1 MKKTVS
7 FFILI
12 SISSFLFSLEVPNLI
27 GHINDYAN
35 IMTSYDKQESE
46 KYLSSLEDTTGIQI
60 AVLTIDSLQG
70 EDLETYSNKV
80 AETWLLGQKDKDNGA
95 LLLIAKNE
103 RKIRI
108 ETGYGLEEKLTDMKS
123 GLIIRNVI
131 LPDFRNGNYSE
142 GIVRGIKNMGGIV
155 SDNATLVS
163 KSVSSPNE
171 SNGTEGVL
179 FGLLFVFGW
188 FILFSCLASGRRNH
202 WLPWLIFSSS
212 FRNQYNSSY
221 KNHSNSSSFRNN
233 GFNHSSGFHGGGGHF
248 GGGGA
253 SGGW

>member
-155 SDNATLVS
+155 SD
-163 KSVSSPNE
+163 
-171 SNGTEGVL
+171 
-179 FGLLFVFGW
+179 
-188 FILFSCLASGRRNH
+188 
-202 WLPWLIFSSS
+202 
-212 FRNQYNSSY
+212 
-221 KNHSNSSSFRNN
+221 
-233 GFNHSSGFHGGGGHF
+233 
-248 GGGGA
+248 
-253 SGGW
+253 